1 MTDSGAAF
9 SGCTVFL
16 YFLLRD
22 SYNDRNISKGSAN
35 AMSVV
40 RSASILIP
48 QTDSMQAWSVIA
60 CDQFTSDPSYWKET
74 ETASAG
80 HPSTLEL
87 ILPEV
92 YIGTPFA
99 EGAAERISKTMKDYL
114 SSGLF
119 REHEGAFVSVEREV
133 SGGRVRRGIIAA
145 IDLEQYEYRPEAKAP
160 LKATEA
166 TVTERLYKR
175 LELREKASVELPHV
189 IVFYNDPEGC
199 IRGCIE
205 DCGDDCPVL
214 YDFDLM
220 QQGGHIRGKLISGDA
235 AARLQKAF
243 DGLEARAAADGTVM
257 LAVGDGNHSLATAKL
272 SWDTMKA
279 SLSEEQRENHPA
291 RFALVELEDVY
302 DEGIG
307 IEPIHRAA
315 IGIDPDEFADYAEKR
330 YSGEPGFGCS
340 AEDGEGC
347 YCVVIG
353 NAAGEKKLFFTAG
366 TVIGDIIALTDRII
380 EDHISAHG
388 GKIDFIHDASSAEAI
403 GREKGNAYVL
413 LPTPERADIFKTVS
427 MNTIFPRK
435 SFSVGSAR
443 EKRYYLE
450 CRKIK

>member
-1 MTDSGAAF
+1 MAVVS
-9 SGCTVFL
+9 
-16 YFLLRD
+16 
-22 SYNDRNISKGSAN
+22 SAN
-35 AMSVV
+35 
-40 RSASILIP
+40 ILIP
-48 QTDSMQAWSVIA
+48 NTDSIQAWSVIA

-74 ETASAG
+74 ETAAAG
-80 HPSTLEL
+80 QPSTLNL

-99 EGAAERISKTMKDYL
+99 DGAADRISRTMTEYL
-114 SSGLF
+114 EAGLF
-119 REHEGAFVSVEREV
+119 NEYDGAFIAVERELTD
-133 SGGRVRRGIIAA
+133 GKTRRGIVAA

-220 QQGGHIRGKLISGDA
+220 QQGGHIRGKLISGAA

-272 SWDTMKA
+272 SWDKLKL
-279 SLSEEQRENHPA
+279 SLSEEERENHPA
-291 RFALVELEDVY
+291 RFALVELEDVF
-302 DEGIG
+302 DSGIG
-307 IEPIHRAA
+307 IEPIHRVA
-315 IGIDPDEFADYAEKR
+315 IGVDSEEFLGCAEQRYAE
-330 YSGEPGFGCS
+330 ELGFGSCC
-340 AEDGEGC
+340 EDRKGC
-347 YCVVIG
+347 YTVVIG
-353 NAAGEKKLFFTAG
+353 NAAGEKKLFSRPG
-366 TVIGDIIALTDRII
+366 TIIGDVISLTDRII
-380 EDHISAHG
+380 EDYIAAHG
-388 GKIDFIHDASSAEAI
+388 GKIDFIHDSASAEAI
-403 GREKGNAYVL
+403 GREKGNAFIL
-413 LPTPERADIFKTVS
+413 LPTPDRADIFKTVS
-427 MNTIFPRK
+427 KHAIFPKK

-443 EKRYYLE
+443 DKRYYLE
-450 CRKIK
+450 CKVIKK